1 MSERVII
8 DLREPL
14 RNFSRALSHKVS
26 RIPEYVLEEVVN
38 LVFDVLIYELE
49 DCRDEPQ
56 LSRLGNFYRDELEPD
71 PRFHKQFVDSFFAL
85 MAFIAET
92 LRGYGIFSSDG
103 FEYRPE
109 RNNKNRSIVV
119 KKFDTSY

>member
-26 RIPEYVLEEVVN
+26 RIPEYVVEEVVN
-38 LVFDVLIYELE
+38 LVFDFLIYELE

-56 LSRLGNFYRDELEPD
+56 LSRLGNFYRDEIEPD
-71 PRFHKQFVDSFFAL
+71 PRFYKKVVESFFAL
-85 MAFIAET
+85 MDFIGDI
-92 LRGYGIFSSDG
+92 LRGHGIYAADG

-109 RNNKNRSIVV
+109 RNYKNRSIVV
-119 KKFDTSY
+119 KKFESSY

>member
-38 LVFDVLIYELE
+38 QVFDVLIYELE
-49 DCRDEPQ
+49 DCHDEPQ

-71 PRFHKQFVDSFFAL
+71 PRFYKLFVESFFAL
-85 MAFIAET
+85 LRFVADI
-92 LRGYGIFSSDG
+92 LRGHGIYAEDG

-109 RNNKNRSIVV
+109 HNRKNRSIVV
-119 KKFDTSY
+119 KKFETSY